1 MGALGQTPATSSKLH
16 WGVIII
22 ILHYIMARLCY
33 KPEAKPHT
41 ESVGKKQN
49 IGLLRAENNQVW
61 GEKNTEYNIK
71 SYYS

>member
-1 MGALGQTPATSSKLH
+1 
-16 WGVIII
+16 
-22 ILHYIMARLCY
+22 MARLCY